1 MAAGFSVKDALNK
14 NSKAG
19 IDESPRARF
28 RTKDISIFKMYRN
41 DMNFYSVEQIEELAG
56 DILMYGLK
64 QNLELVYAPCDKG
77 EYRIVA
83 GERRWLALKYLV
95 KQGYKD
101 FEIAT
106 CKLTTPQ
113 DKDEEQV
120 EIIIANAYRT
130 KSLKDVIEEEQRLKA
145 CLERMK
151 TDGKKIKG
159 YDLQSGR
166 LRDVIAS
173 MLKMSK
179 TKIAQIESVNNNLI
193 PEFRE
198 ELNNERLTFSAAYEL
213 SGMSPEMQQD
223 ALAKY
228 KENGELSYTEIKDMK
243 SPQKPEQEQDAPGQ
257 QDTVSDS
264 DTAGQQPSENS
275 MNPPEEKKA
284 GDDYETP
291 HPEGITSI
299 CYSCTEYEICNVK
312 TGTCTK
318 CDQYKNRAEAYKTDE
333 QKYSEEQDAI
343 DKETAKKLREM
354 ADEECLNNLPSDSTS
369 GGKKYIR
376 ASQNQFERIVN
387 GEQHFMIVKKDKY
400 AIGEE
405 ITIGEFAEGRATGRT
420 LEMMILFMEDDSTSS
435 ALESGYCI
443 IDIVEAYRFCEQC
456 EYFDRVNADVSGTST
471 CSHDTI
477 NHYSEEQACHRFK
490 RRQLHVDG
498 EDGEE
503 LDRVNI
509 KQICAEIKA
518 NCDGYTENGDDF
530 ITVEKAV
537 AFVEGRGIE

>member
-41 DMNFYSVEQIEELAG
+41 KLNFYDLADIEELAG

-64 QNLELVYAPCDKG
+64 QNLEVVFEPNEQG

-83 GERRWLALKYLV
+83 GERRWLALKHLV
-95 KQGYKD
+95 EQGYKD

-113 DKDEEQV
+113 DEDEEQV

-213 SGMSPEMQQD
+213 SGMSPEMQQE

-243 SPQKPEQEQDAPGQ
+243 SPQKPEQEQDAAGQ

-264 DTAGQQPSENS
+264 DTAGQQSSENS

-312 TGTCTK
+312 TGTCTS

-333 QKYSEEQDAI
+333 QRYNEEQDAI
-343 DKETAKKLREM
+343 DSETKKKLREQ
-354 ADEECLNNLPSDSTS
+354 AEEEKMNNLPSDTQENGQKVHHIKLGATFFEEVAS
-369 GGKKYIR
+369 GEKTFELRKNDRGYKKGDILEMMEFKDGK
-376 ASQNQFERIVN
+376 N
-387 GEQHFMIVKKDKY
+387 
-400 AIGEE
+400 
-405 ITIGEFAEGRATGRT
+405 TGRT
-420 LEMMILFMEDDSTSS
+420 VRVLVTYILEEFAGLED
-435 ALESGYCI
+435 GYCI
-443 IDIVEAYRFCEQC
+443 MA
-456 EYFDRVNADVSGTST
+456 TSLM
-471 CSHDTI
+471 
-477 NHYSEEQACHRFK
+477 K
-490 RRQLHVDG
+490 
-498 EDGEE
+498 ED
-503 LDRVNI
+503 
-509 KQICAEIKA
+509 AE
-518 NCDGYTENGDDF
+518 
-530 ITVEKAV
+530 
-537 AFVEGRGIE
+537 